1 MWGRRLSLLI
11 EKGGRGWEMRMVG
24 AVVMGRERA
33 RNAGEAMIVR
43 VLVRSSVAFMDF
55 RTG

>member
-1 MWGRRLSLLI
+1 
-11 EKGGRGWEMRMVG
+11 MVG

-33 RNAGEAMIVR
+33 RNAGEAMVVR
-43 VLVRSSVAFMDF
+43 VRCSAAFMNF